1 MNSFTIVRI
10 KRRLKAL
17 LMDAP
22 ERQMTVGTII
32 EALAADGFRA
42 SPDVLQVIV
51 NGSSQRMFDYV
62 DDGNA
67 IHLLEDG
74 GDL

>member
-22 ERQMTVGTII
+22 ERQMAVDTVVDL
-32 EALAADGFRA
+32 LAADGFRT
-42 SPDVLQVIV
+42 SPDVLQVVV
-51 NGSSQRMFDYV
+51 NGSSQRVFDFV
-62 DDGNA
+62 DDGSA
-67 IHLLEDG
+67 IRLLEDG
-74 GDL
+74 GEE